1 MTPQEKELLERFLA
15 DMVAARS
22 GQKDPQA
29 DALIRDAASRQPD
42 AVYLLV
48 QRALQLDQALQLTQ
62 AEVQK
67 LQGEL
72 AQARSGPT
80 GGSFLNDPAWGF
92 RPAAPASAPAPI
104 PTSVQQPPIAQAAP
118 APARPLSGWGGG
130 NMLGTVAGAAAGVVA
145 GGFLYQGIQHL
156 MHRDDPP
163 AGGASGGHAAAQP
176 LVSDSSGFENL
187 VPDDSELLADSGD
200 GSDTV

>member
-15 DMVAARS
+15 DMVAARA

-29 DALIRDAASRQPD
+29 EALMRDAVSRQPD

-72 AQARSGPT
+72 AQARPAP
-80 GGSFLNDPAWGF
+80 GGSFLNDPYAWGSK
-92 RPAAPASAPAPI
+92 PAAAAPVANP
-104 PTSVQQPPIAQAAP
+104 VQQQPAAQPAP

-130 NMLGTVAGAAAGVVA
+130 GMLGTVAGAAAGVVA
-145 GGFLYQGIQHL
+145 GSFLYQGIQHL
-156 MHRDDPP
+156 MHKDDPP
-163 AGGASGGHAAAQP
+163 AAGASGAHPAAQP
-176 LVSDSSGFENL
+176 LVSDGSGFDNL
-187 VPDDSELLADSGD
+187 VPDDSELLAGGGD
-200 GSDTV
+200 DGGDTV

>member
-15 DMVAARS
+15 DMVAARA
-22 GQKDPQA
+22 GQKDPEA
-29 DALIRDAASRQPD
+29 EKLIRDAGSRQPD

-72 AQARSGPT
+72 AQARSGA
-80 GGSFLNDPAWGF
+80 GGSRSFLNDAAWGT
-92 RPAAPASAPAPI
+92 RPAAAAPAHNPI
-104 PTSVQQPPIAQAAP
+104 PGQQPAPVQAVA

-130 NMLGTVAGAAAGVVA
+130 SMLGTVAGVAAGAV
-145 GGFLYQGIQHL
+145 GGAFLYQGIQHL
-156 MHRDDPP
+156 MHRNDSQP
-163 AGGASGGHAAAQP
+163 GGAAGAHPAAQP

-187 VPDDSELLADSGD
+187 VPDDSELLADGSAD
-200 GSDTV
+200 SDTV